1 MIASTVESVLEDKEN
16 KTVYT
21 VVAFRRLTYDETL
34 AAVRRFYRVK
44 HPWRTRWLR
53 NQRIKILTN
62 IGLEE

>member
-1 MIASTVESVLEDKEN
+1 MIPRTIESVLEDKQN

-34 AAVRRFYRVK
+34 AAVRRFYRAK
-44 HPWRTRWLR
+44 HPWRSRWLR
-53 NQRIKILTN
+53 NQRIKILTD